1 MKYNNPI
8 FLFSVSCLDGCNNE
22 EFNKLYRQYL
32 DSDYFQVS
40 GIDTNLSKDGKSF
53 KKFSVY
59 EVQK

>member
-8 FLFSVSCLDGCNNE
+8 FLFSVSCLDGVNNE
-22 EFNKLYRQYL
+22 EFNKLYNQYL
-32 DSDYFQVS
+32 ASDYFQVS
-40 GIDTNLSKDGKSF
+40 GIDTSFSKDGKSF